1 MHPGISR
8 CTLGLVDAPWDNQMH
23 HGISLQSLYEK
34 VFFFPEQKSIKNTLV
49 WLKNTLYEN
58 EQALST
64 YVLG

>member
-1 MHPGISR
+1 
-8 CTLGLVDAPWDNQMH
+8 MH

-64 YVLG
+64 YVLGYRYMDHVT